1 MLPMKIPDRF
11 VLLVLFTHTTTNY
24 IGMLFRQVL
33 PLLSIYTTTI
43 DMPMTTAKMLSS
55 RISPRPGAAHFPTEL
70 PKIFSLQL
78 QAVKL
83 PPKCLHLPFSLQL
96 QAVKLP
102 PKCLHLLPQSHLP
115 TTTKQIPS
123 SYRRVQRSSNLNTI
137 QQKES
142 F

>member
-1 MLPMKIPDRF
+1 MLPMKISDRF

-24 IGMLFRQVL
+24 IGMRFRQVL
-33 PLLSIYTTTI
+33 PLLSNYTTTI
-43 DMPMTTAKMLSS
+43 DMPMTTAKMQSS

-78 QAVKL
+78 KAVKL
-83 PPKCLHLPFSLQL
+83 PLECLHLRPQY
-96 QAVKLP
+96 P
-102 PKCLHLLPQSHLP
+102 PT

-123 SYRRVQRSSNLNTI
+123 SYRRVQRSSNLNTT

-142 F
+142 V

>member
-1 MLPMKIPDRF
+1 
-11 VLLVLFTHTTTNY
+11 
-24 IGMLFRQVL
+24 
-33 PLLSIYTTTI
+33 
-43 DMPMTTAKMLSS
+43 MPMTTAKMLSS

-78 QAVKL
+78 KAVKL
-83 PPKCLHLPFSLQL
+83 PL
-96 QAVKLP
+96 
-102 PKCLHLLPQSHLP
+102 KCLHLLPQSHLP

-137 QQKES
+137 QQKEM